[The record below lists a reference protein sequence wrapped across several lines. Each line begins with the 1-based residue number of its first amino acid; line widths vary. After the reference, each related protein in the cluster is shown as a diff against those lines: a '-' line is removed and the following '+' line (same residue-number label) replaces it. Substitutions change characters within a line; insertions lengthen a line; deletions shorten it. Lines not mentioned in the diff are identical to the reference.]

1 MWKPTG
7 ANTLCAKPAP
17 ILRVVLDT
25 CVVKLAT
32 LPNPGNKAAIIWELC
47 PREMLPIFGSPDT
60 LSEYHRVLAEQPLF
74 LEEIQAGIELCYP
87 FCNVSTRKGSS
98 RKVRAG

>member
-1 MWKPTG
+1 M
-7 ANTLCAKPAP
+7 
-17 ILRVVLDT
+17 LDT